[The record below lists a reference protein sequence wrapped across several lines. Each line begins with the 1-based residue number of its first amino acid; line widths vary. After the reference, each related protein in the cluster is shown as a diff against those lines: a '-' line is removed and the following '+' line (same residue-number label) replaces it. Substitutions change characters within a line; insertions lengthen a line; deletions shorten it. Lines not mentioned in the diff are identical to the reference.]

1 MKEPNAFEAFLE
13 DFLEK
18 EDIREEQEPAEEP
31 QKDTAEEKEPEPGPH
46 NPFKF
51 LDAYTAED
59 REIFFGRDLEI
70 AELYHQAFSHKV
82 TVVFGNSGTGKT
94 SLVQCGL
101 FSRIRPEKAA
111 FFLIR
116 SGMDP
121 FASLKNDCIEKII
134 TYDDKSDLYENLA
147 SASGTV
153 KKTLFLFFDQFEEIF
168 ILQSVETRK
177 NMAVLLKKIIASD
190 LDIKIILGI
199 REEYFAR
206 LIEFERVVPD
216 ILSNRI
222 WVRSMSRMQVES
234 VIVSPCRV
242 CGVAIDPDVPGQVI
256 TELSQGRE
264 GMELPYVQVVM
275 DRLYRRAMERDPRQ
289 PHIKAQ
295 DFQTQGGVK
304 NILSAFIEEQ
314 IADMP
319 EEETARQVL
328 KSLITAEG
336 TKRIAD
342 MAGISD
348 TAENYGNRIEPLI
361 LREIL
366 RKLVFKRILREDPDN
381 GLYELRHD
389 FLAHTIR
396 QWMTGIEQELM
407 EVRQTVENRFR
418 EYQQIRNASAPSGS
432 VPGSKPFD
440 RKRLA
445 LLDRA
450 ALQYIAPYES
460 RLHLKDELTDFMEK
474 SKKEA
479 EKSRKMRMLV
489 LAAALA
495 VFVLT
500 VSALGIFGYAKS
512 VEATRQA
519 AKAEAK
525 AKEAEQKGKEAKE
538 RLTEARLNL
547 GFVFTEK
554 AGSAAMN
561 RNFNAARLYALHS
574 LANFDLGKAGEEK
587 ANASGILLS
596 CPDCPQIF
604 VSPADAHHQ
613 GAVNTLAFSPDGKML
628 ASGSDDKTI
637 RIWDVE
643 GGKEKTV
650 LTGHSEPVRTLDFSS
665 DGRFLA
671 SGAGARSSSDHSIR
685 LWDAESGKEK
695 AQLTGHGDSVMCVHF
710 SPDGKTLASGSW
722 DKTIRLWDMETLQEK
737 MRFTGHEAA
746 VLSVSFSPDGKTLA
760 SGSWDKIIRVWDAET
775 GKERAQLKGHEGPV
789 PVLCFSSDGKTLA
802 SGSWDKSIR
811 LWDMET
817 LKEKGVMR
825 KEHASFVSSLHFSPD
840 GKTLVSGGSDSTIRL
855 WDAETGKEKA
865 VLNGYRDAVVTA
877 VFSPDGR
884 ILASGAGRS
893 FSASSFSADNA
904 IRLWDAEIIKER
916 NVLTGHAD
924 ALSSVHF
931 SPDGKTLASGAG
943 SWRNSADNAI
953 RLWDTETGKEKERL
967 TGHADAVR
975 TVRFSPD
982 GKTLVS
988 GSSDK
993 SIRVWDAETGKEKAV
1008 LNGHGEA
1015 VTSISFSPD
1024 GKILAS
1030 GSGARPSPSSA
1041 SADSSI
1047 RLWDM
1052 ESGKEK
1058 ALLGR
1063 YPFPVLAVCFS
1074 PDGKILASGGGS
1086 IGRDSPDNG
1095 IRLWDVKSGK
1105 EMTVL
1110 KGHAKAV
1117 TSLDFSPDGKMLAS
1131 GSSDNDIRL
1140 WNIDTATGAA
1150 GERAVLK
1157 GHAKAVLSVS
1167 FSPDGRM
1174 LASASFD
1181 NSIRVW
1187 DAETGK
1193 EKAVLDRHMEP
1204 VMSVRFSPDGKT
1216 LASGSWDKSI
1226 CLWDLSRLHDL
1237 RSLGEQITEA
1247 EERYHLKLVKMELLP
1262 VEPSKEFHP
1271 PRWPKTHPFHWLAK
1285 AESGNADAMTEL
1297 GIIYD
1302 RDNELDKAYHW
1313 YSKAITAGSQRAEE
1327 RMKIFRQWLT
1337 LHKEKYP
1344 EAYGKYCPEP

>member
-18 EDIREEQEPAEEP
+18 EDSRGEEQEPAQEP
-31 QKDTAEEKEPEPGPH
+31 RTDTAAEKEQEPGPR

-51 LDAYTAED
+51 LDAYTAAD
-59 REIFFGRDLEI
+59 RSIFFGRDLEI
-70 AELYHQAFSHKV
+70 AELYHQAFSNKV

-121 FASLKNDCIEKII
+121 FASLKNDCIEKIMPC
-134 TYDDKSDLYENLA
+134 DDHADLFDNLA
-147 SASGTV
+147 GASQV
-153 KKTLFLFFDQFEEIF
+153 LKKTLFLFFDQFEEIF
-168 ILQSVETRK
+168 ILQSAETRK

-190 LDIKIILGI
+190 LDIKIIMGI

-216 ILSNRI
+216 ILSSRI

-242 CGVAIDPDVPGQVI
+242 CGVAMDPEVPPQVI
-256 TELSQGRE
+256 SELSQGRE

-275 DRLYRRAMERDPRQ
+275 DRLYRRAVERDPRQ
-289 PHIKAQ
+289 PHIKTE

-304 NILSAFIEEQ
+304 NILSDFIEEQ
-314 IADMP
+314 ISDMP
-319 EEETARQVL
+319 DAETARQVL

-342 MAGISD
+342 RAGISD
-348 TAENYGNRIEPLI
+348 TAANYGNRIEDRVLQ
-361 LREIL
+361 EIL
-366 RKLVFKRILREDPDN
+366 RKLVSRRILREDPDRE
-381 GLYELRHD
+381 LYELRHD

-418 EYQQIRNASAPSGS
+418 EYQQIRNASGT
-432 VPGSKPFD
+432 VPGDRPFD
-440 RKRLA
+440 RKRMG
-445 LLDRA
+445 LLDRDTLA
-450 ALQYIAPYES
+450 YIAPYES
-460 RLHLKDELTDFMEK
+460 RLHLKPELTNFMEK
-474 SKKEA
+474 SRKEA

-489 LAAALA
+489 LGTVLA

-500 VSALGIFGYAKS
+500 VSALGIFGYVKS
-512 VEATRQA
+512 VEAAKQA
-519 AKAEAK
+519 AKAKAK
-525 AKEAEQKGKEAKE
+525 AKEAEES
-538 RLTEARLNL
+538 LTEARLNL

-554 AGSAAMN
+554 AGTAAMN
-561 RNFNAARLYALHS
+561 RNFNAAGLYALHS

-587 ANASGILLS
+587 AKAFGILLS
-596 CPDCPQIF
+596 YPDCPQIF
-604 VSPADAHHQ
+604 VSPAHGHHQ
-613 GAVNTLAFSPDGKML
+613 GAVSTLAFSPDGKTL
-628 ASGSDDKTI
+628 ASGSDDRTI
-637 RIWDVE
+637 RVWDVE
-643 GGKEKTV
+643 SGKEKAV
-650 LTGHSEPVRTLDFSS
+650 LTGHSEPVRTVVFSP
-665 DGRFLA
+665 DGKTLA
-671 SGAGARSSSDHSIR
+671 SGAGARSSSDRSIR

-695 AQLTGHGDSVMCVHF
+695 AQITGHGDSVMCVRF

-722 DKTIRLWDMETLQEK
+722 DKTIRLWDMETLKEK
-737 MRFTGHEAA
+737 MLFTGNDTA

-760 SGSWDKIIRVWDAET
+760 SGSWDKIIRVWDTES
-775 GKERAQLKGHEGPV
+775 GKEKAQLKGHEGPV
-789 PVLCFSSDGKTLA
+789 PVLCFSPDGKTLA

-811 LWDMET
+811 LWDMES

-825 KEHASFVSSLHFSPD
+825 REHASFVSSLHFSPD

-855 WDAETGKEKA
+855 WDAESGKEKS
-865 VLNGYRDAVVTA
+865 L
-877 VFSPDGR
+877 
-884 ILASGAGRS
+884 LAGHTDTLSG
-893 FSASSFSADNA
+893 
-904 IRLWDAEIIKER
+904 
-916 NVLTGHAD
+916 
-924 ALSSVHF
+924 VHF

-943 SWRNSADNAI
+943 SWRNSADNAV
-953 RLWDTETGKEKERL
+953 RLWDTETGKEKARL
-967 TGHADAVR
+967 IGHADAVR

-988 GSSDK
+988 GSADK

-1008 LNGHGEA
+1008 LIGHGDA
-1015 VTSISFSPD
+1015 VTTVSFSPD

-1030 GSGARPSPSSA
+1030 GSGARPSPSSQ

-1052 ESGKEK
+1052 ETGKEK

-1063 YPFPVLAVCFS
+1063 YPFPVLTVCFS
-1074 PDGKILASGGGS
+1074 PDGKILATGGGS
-1086 IGRDSPDNG
+1086 LGRDSPDNG
-1095 IRLWDVKSGK
+1095 IRLWDAAAGK
-1105 EMTVL
+1105 EKTVL

-1117 TSLDFSPDGKMLAS
+1117 TSLDFSPDGKILAS

-1140 WNIDTATGAA
+1140 WNINAVTGSA
-1150 GERAVLK
+1150 GERSVLR

-1167 FSPDGRM
+1167 FSPDGRT
-1174 LASASFD
+1174 LVSASFD
-1181 NSIRVW
+1181 NSIRLW

-1204 VMSVRFSPDGKT
+1204 VMSVSFSRDGKT
-1216 LASGSWDKSI
+1216 LASGSWDKTI
-1226 CLWDLSRLHDL
+1226 RLWDLSRLHDL
-1237 RSLGEQITEA
+1237 RSVEEQIGEA
-1247 EERYHLKLVKMELLP
+1247 QERYHLKLVKMELQP
-1262 VEPSKEFHP
+1262 VEPSKDFHP
-1271 PRWPKTHPFHWLAK
+1271 PRWPKTHPFHWLSK
-1285 AESGNADAMTEL
+1285 AQGDDAGAMVEL

-1302 RDNELDKAYHW
+1302 RDNELDKAWHW
-1313 YSKAITAGSQRAEE
+1313 YSKAIEAGSQRAKE

-1344 EAYGKYCPEP
+1344 EAYEKYCLNPDS